1 MLIMKLLFEVQC
13 SLHQVYFKYTFLK
26 KKKKKKKNN
35 TFLKYT
41 LRYFL

>member
-26 KKKKKKKNN
+26 KKEKKKI